1 MLSLYVDLAKVISVN
16 GADYL
21 QYGAVIWPPY
31 ESTHKPPKTTGE
43 LQKEIERLRLERQT
57 RRGTVEPTIPFP
69 NNSEPT
75 RPEPSSA
82 QLPLHQQPATERLV

>member
-1 MLSLYVDLAKVISVN
+1 MSNLYVKLLKVFTD
-16 GADYL
+16 GADHL

-69 NNSEPT
+69 NTPEPT
-75 RPEPSSA
+75 RSESSSTH
-82 QLPLHQQPATERLV
+82 LPLHQQPATERLV

>member
-1 MLSLYVDLAKVISVN
+1 MVTIFTDDI
-16 GADYL
+16 

-31 ESTHKPPKTTGE
+31 ESTHKPPKTSSE

-69 NNSEPT
+69 NTQDASHPEIPSNNQPL
-75 RPEPSSA
+75 RP
-82 QLPLHQQPATERLV
+82 QPATERLV